1 MKPFINKKLFPAFFA
16 VLGLTLSGCST
27 VTEQTINKPTAVKPQ
42 ISKTLVQSDKLILK
56 RKVAIARFSNETT
69 HGNSFLLD
77 SHNDRVGKQA
87 MDILAS
93 RLTETGKFIMLER
106 SDLDKINKE
115 KNLSH
120 LSDKVIGANYLI
132 IGSVSQFGRESSSE
146 IGIFSRN
153 RKQIARATVNIRLVD
168 VKTGQ
173 IVFSQEGSGKAE
185 SEANSIFGVGDKS
198 GYNSSLDDQAL
209 SAAISKVISNLI
221 ENLMNTP
228 WHSYLLGEQNNLY
241 IMAGGKSQGIQIG
254 DTFAVTT
261 QGKRVKNPQTGMNI
275 QLPGNKIATIKVVSS
290 TGTGENEV
298 SFCSLDS
305 GSLKGLVLSSLLVK
319 ENK

>member
-1 MKPFINKKLFPAFFA
+1 MKPFINKSLLPLSLVILSLAF
-16 VLGLTLSGCST
+16 SGCST
-27 VTEQTINKPTAVKPQ
+27 VTEQTVNKPAEVKPQ
-42 ISKTLVQSDKLILK
+42 VSKTLTQTDKLLLK

-87 MDILAS
+87 MDILSA

-106 SDLDKINKE
+106 SDLNKINKE
-115 KNLSH
+115 RDLSNLSQ
-120 LSDKVIGANYLI
+120 KVIGADYLI

-146 IGIFSRN
+146 VGIFSRN
-153 RKQIARATVNIRLVD
+153 RKQVAHATVNIRLVN

-173 IVFSQEGSGKAE
+173 IVYSEEGSGKAE
-185 SEANSIFGVGDKS
+185 SEANTVFGVGEKS
-198 GYNSSLDDQAL
+198 GYDSSLDDKAL

-221 ENLMNTP
+221 ENLMNKP

-241 IMAGGKSQGIQIG
+241 IMAGGKSEGIQIG
-254 DTFAVTT
+254 DIFAVTT
-261 QGKRVKNPQTGMNI
+261 QGKVVKNPQTGMDI
-275 QLPGNKIATIKVVSS
+275 QLPGDKLATIKVVSS

-298 SFCSLDS
+298 SFCSLES
-305 GSLKGLVLSSLLVK
+305 GSLKGLSLSSLLVK